1 MTADVTKPN
10 ELKFMG
16 RTYKIIF
23 PDKIE
28 DDNLGLTSHSKF
40 LVKVK
45 SKQIPLEEADTLI
58 HEVLHVIWY
67 HMGLCADN
75 SDDVEERFV
84 RTLATGLVC
93 TFLENEK
100 LLTYLKET
108 LHADRSN

>member
-1 MTADVTKPN
+1 MTSDVTKPT

-84 RTLATGLVC
+84 FSKSNNSVVESEI
-93 TFLENEK
+93 FF
-100 LLTYLKET
+100 
-108 LHADRSN
+108 RSPSILFE